1 MIDIRTFNLPLF
13 DEPCNP
19 ATVSDFSL
27 FKGAYSHMWNEQ
39 IARHDGY
46 IIMLGEYH
54 GGMPGSL
61 KNAVDYLFH
70 AWTGKPAM
78 VVRYGI
84 FGGKAAS
91 DNLCAI
97 LSGAMKIDVIGVR
110 PQLPFPKRDVAA
122 NNMSPSLFSAMQGS
136 LTEET

>member
-1 MIDIRTFNLPLF
+1 
-13 DEPCNP
+13 
-19 ATVSDFSL
+19 
-27 FKGAYSHMWNEQ
+27 
-39 IARHDGY
+39 
-46 IIMLGEYH
+46 
-54 GGMPGSL
+54 
-61 KNAVDYLFH
+61 
-70 AWTGKPAM
+70 M
-78 VVRYGI
+78 VVSYGI

-97 LSGAMKIDVIGVR
+97 LSGDMKMDVIRVR